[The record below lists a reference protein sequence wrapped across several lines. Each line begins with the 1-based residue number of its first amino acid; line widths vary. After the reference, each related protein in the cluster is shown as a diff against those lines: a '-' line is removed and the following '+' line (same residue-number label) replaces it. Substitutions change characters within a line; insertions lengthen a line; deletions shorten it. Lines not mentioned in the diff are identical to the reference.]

1 MFYIIY
7 NVSQGGNRVDKRK
20 GNDRKKIQEG
30 QLLSIGDLS
39 ALVGASRRSIQ
50 YWVEKG
56 LLVPAKVNQN
66 QERKS
71 YFFDFKNLLQARL
84 IADMLESG
92 IGVEKLLK
100 IQKNLKEIGYSEKLR
115 HGFLMIKDGY
125 AELIGKDERGNDRYF
140 DMVTGRA
147 LLFSTHGTYRA
158 IKNMI
163 DRKKRIKRLL
173 EEDQEQELKTITV

>member
-7 NVSQGGNRVDKRK
+7 NVSQGGSGMDKKKR
-20 GNDRKKIQEG
+20 NDRGKIQKG
-30 QLLSIGDLS
+30 QMLSIGDLT

-50 YWVEKG
+50 YWVVKG
-56 LLVPAKVNQN
+56 LLVPAKVNDN
-66 QERKS
+66 TKRKS

-115 HGFLMIKDGY
+115 HGFLMIKGGH

-158 IKNMI
+158 VKKML
-163 DRKKRIKRLL
+163 DEEKRVRKLL
-173 EEDQEQELKTITV
+173 EDQEQELKTITV